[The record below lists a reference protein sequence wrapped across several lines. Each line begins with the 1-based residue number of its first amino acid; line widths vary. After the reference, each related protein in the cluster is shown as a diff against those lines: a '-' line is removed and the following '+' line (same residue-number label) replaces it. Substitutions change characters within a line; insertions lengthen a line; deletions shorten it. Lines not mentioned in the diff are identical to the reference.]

1 MKLSVAGKINFFRQI
16 VSRHLM
22 SELVCL
28 ETDCTKLRTFMQLK
42 RDGSHYGKINY
53 EGKCVEAEG

>member
-1 MKLSVAGKINFFRQI
+1 
-16 VSRHLM
+16 M

-42 RDGSHYGKINY
+42 RDGSHYEKINY